1 MIGYA
6 PRREM
11 MIAIHI
17 AVCAIF
23 GVLVAIAVEIAKIA
37 KVVEKYGKDGESK

>member
-1 MIGYA
+1 
-6 PRREM
+6 

-37 KVVEKYGKDGESK
+37 RVVERLDKGGDGE

>member
-1 MIGYA
+1 
-6 PRREM
+6 

-23 GVLVAIAVEIAKIA
+23 GVLVAIAVEISKIA
-37 KVVEKYGKDGESK
+37 KVVEAFDRKDGEHG

>member
-1 MIGYA
+1 
-6 PRREM
+6 

-37 KVVEKYGKDGESK
+37 RVVETFDRKDGEHG

>member
-1 MIGYA
+1 
-6 PRREM
+6 

-37 KVVEKYGKDGESK
+37 KVVEAFDRKDVEHG

>member
-1 MIGYA
+1 
-6 PRREM
+6 

-37 KVVEKYGKDGESK
+37 RVVEEYGKDGDGK